1 MRWDVFTEII
11 VALLAFFGT
20 AIGAYFAN
28 RKSTALMNYRLEKL
42 EEEVRKHNGVI
53 ERQFNLEART
63 DVIEEDI
70 KHLTEN
76 VKKLEGKRK

>member
-20 AIGAYFAN
+20 AIGAFFAN

-42 EEEVRKHNGVI
+42 EDEVRKHNHII
-53 ERQFNLEART
+53 ERTYNLEAKT
-63 DVIEEDI
+63 EVMEEDI
-70 KHLTEN
+70 KHISEN
-76 VKKLEGKRK
+76 VKKLEGKL